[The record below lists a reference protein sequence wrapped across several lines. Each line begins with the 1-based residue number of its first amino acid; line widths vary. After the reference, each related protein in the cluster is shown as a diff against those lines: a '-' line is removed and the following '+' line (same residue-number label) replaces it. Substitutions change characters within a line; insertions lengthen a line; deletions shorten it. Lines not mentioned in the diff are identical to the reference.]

1 MQLQLDVNKTYAVAL
16 EGGGARG
23 AYEIGVWKALQE
35 AGIRFD
41 AVSGTSVGA
50 LNGALMAAGDL
61 EKAVGCWENIRL
73 SQVIRLTPREEKRLG
88 NLLKGK
94 IDLGEIRSFQNLQ
107 ENLNQV
113 SGIVRN
119 RGLDIAP
126 LRQWIA
132 RIVDPAALKRSPV
145 ELYVTTVNLSD
156 KKTQEIRI
164 RDIPEEQICD
174 MLMASAYHPTFRQE
188 KLGGKYYA
196 DGGFFDTL
204 PLHALTA
211 SGHKDIIAVRLPS
224 VGVERIFRLPP
235 DVKVTLI
242 KSRVNL
248 GGVLNFTAEQARFDL
263 KVGYYDGLRMLYGL
277 KGETYYID
285 AVMSETEAMAA
296 LAERRL
302 FKGRS
307 GSLCRFMEIELPA
320 RALTMGVL
328 EKSYRNYLLALLEK
342 EAAAKK
348 IDPYQ
353 VLTDRELFDLLTKTS
368 E

>member
-1 MQLQLDVNKTYAVAL
+1 MQLQLDPNKTYAIAL

-23 AYEIGVWKALQE
+23 AYEIGVWKALKE

-41 AVSGTSVGA
+41 AVAGTSVGA
-50 LNGALMAAGDL
+50 LNGAMMAVGNL
-61 EKAVGCWENIRL
+61 EKAVACWENIRL
-73 SQVIRLTPREEKRLG
+73 SQVIRLTPEEETRLG

-94 IDLGEIRSFQNLQ
+94 TDPGESLSFQDLQ
-107 ENLNQV
+107 ESLMQI

-119 RGLDIAP
+119 RGLDITP
-126 LRQWIA
+126 LRSWIA
-132 RIVDPAALKRSPV
+132 QIIDTAGLKESPV

-164 RDIPEEQICD
+164 RDVPEEQICD

-224 VGVERIFRLPP
+224 AGMERIFRLPP
-235 DVKVTLI
+235 DVKVTTV
-242 KSRVNL
+242 KSRVDL

-263 KVGYYDGLRMLYGL
+263 KVGYFDGLRMLYGL
-277 KGETYYID
+277 KGDKYYID
-285 AVMSETEAMAA
+285 AVMSEEEALTA

-307 GSLCRFMEIELPA
+307 KGLCRFMEIELPA
-320 RALTMGVL
+320 KALSMGVL
-328 EKSYRNYLLALLEK
+328 DKSYRNYLLAFLEK

-353 VLTDRELFDLLTKTS
+353 ILTDRELLELLTK
-368 E
+368 

>member
-1 MQLQLDVNKTYAVAL
+1 MQLQLDPNKTYAVAL

-23 AYEIGVWKALQE
+23 AYEIGVWKALDE

-41 AVSGTSVGA
+41 AVAGTSVGA
-50 LNGALMAAGDL
+50 LNGAMMAAGDL
-61 EKAVGCWENIRL
+61 EKAIACWENIRL
-73 SQVIRLTPREEKRLG
+73 SQVIKLTPEEEKRLG
-88 NLLKGK
+88 KLLKGK
-94 IDLGEIRSFQNLQ
+94 RGESLSFQDLQ
-107 ENLNQV
+107 ESLTQL

-119 RGLDIAP
+119 RGLDITP
-126 LRQWIA
+126 LRNWIA
-132 RIVDPAALKRSPV
+132 QIIDTAGLKKSPV

-224 VGVERIFRLPP
+224 AGMERIFRLPE
-235 DVKVTLI
+235 DVTVTTV
-242 KSRVNL
+242 KSRVDL

-263 KVGYYDGLRMLYGL
+263 TVGYYDGLRMLYGL
-277 KGETYYID
+277 KGDRYYID
-285 AVMSETEAMAA
+285 AVMSEEEALAA
-296 LAERRL
+296 LAERKL

-307 GSLCRFMEIELPA
+307 KGLCRFMEIELPA
-320 RALTMGVL
+320 KALSMGVL

-342 EAAAKK
+342 EAAARKLE
-348 IDPYQ
+348 PYQ
-353 VLTDRELFDLLTKTS
+353 VLTDRELFDLLT